1 VANVTLD
8 GLGPVALWSTI
19 ELGIGLTAGSAAA
32 LRPLLRLIS
41 GGSLQS
47 PSTSKNNVKHRSNAI
62 DTFATDT
69 FVTDTFATD
78 TFATDTFATDTG
90 NDVSLQVM
98 VKGGKVPSVGDAESQ
113 KAIIGEAAISIRSD
127 VNVVEEFVGGD
138 IV

>member
-1 VANVTLD
+1 MANVTLD

-69 FVTDTFATD
+69 F
-78 TFATDTFATDTG
+78 ATDTG

>member
-78 TFATDTFATDTG
+78 TFATDTG

>member
-78 TFATDTFATDTG
+78 TFATDTG

-98 VKGGKVPSVGDAESQ
+98 VKGGKAPSVGDAESQ

-127 VNVVEEFVGGD
+127 VNVVEEFVDRD